1 MREKIWFRPNPIQCH
16 GALLNQGLNTFGL
29 CNLILW
35 DIKLSTTK
43 ILSWP
48 YGQQAEITEG
58 AALHC
63 CANFGFNAGTT
74 NALQHWDIA
83 LNSSL
88 NLFLYRAIW
97 SCNLLSLLWCIHV
110 TETCSLSCNL
120 TSNPKLVVTI
130 KESWAKE
137 AIRITWLCSSK
148 HALHDAGCWLVG
160 CLCLC
165 LGWVLVGWASCH
177 LEGCH
182 RGWMT
187 HVPTPLH
194 WLRTPGTE
202 TNNYPT
208 QPNN

>member
-1 MREKIWFRPNPIQCH
+1 MCRAAGGELCRGEGQRSGAGKQQRGLQRPDRLFKLFLAHFEAAFKQFDTKSWLTWLTSYKIDGPKFKEKKMREKIWLCPNPIQCH
-16 GALLNQGLNTFGL
+16 GELLNQGLNTFGP

-88 NLFLYRAIW
+88 NLFLCRAIW
-97 SCNLLSLLWCIHV
+97 SCNLLSLLWCIQSGRPCHGNMF
-110 TETCSLSCNL
+110 TQLQFDEQ
-120 TSNPKLVVTI
+120 PKI
-130 KESWAKE
+130 GRDYQG
-137 AIRITWLCSSK
+137 I
-148 HALHDAGCWLVG
+148 VG
-160 CLCLC
+160 
-165 LGWVLVGWASCH
+165 
-177 LEGCH
+177 
-182 RGWMT
+182 
-187 HVPTPLH
+187 
-194 WLRTPGTE
+194 
-202 TNNYPT
+202 
-208 QPNN
+208 